1 MRKSFQALLIEQEK
15 EHTYKIISVAN
26 IHDQEL
32 MGRIGMALA
41 GYKVLELEKDF
52 FKPVRKEN
60 KEFPN
65 HPDTPCY
72 CVKVVTVMNPRNR
85 VLQQAVCQYLN
96 IRDENLKVTGDEPEA
111 EDKEKSEVKDAQSDV
126 GQKRL
131 DGFLADLAQERKDQQ
146 PKEVKP
152 QTNMERAVVNHGA
165 LEAVLG
171 RVVRRGFYLVE
182 GEAKRNTALIT
193 GPFKKAPMNYA
204 YAESL
209 NPGLKLVKETR
220 QGDLYEF
227 HMDTNSLEHVS
238 QPQQGGPRKWE
249 VEVQDNDSGRNFTVV
264 VSAGDAISARNAGID
279 TVAMREK
286 LNPDN
291 LIAIRPKD
299 L

>member
-1 MRKSFQALLIEQEK
+1 MRKSFHALLIEQEK

-32 MGRIGMALA
+32 IGRIGMALA

-52 FKPVRKEN
+52 FKPVRKDN

-65 HPDTPCY
+65 HPDTPSY
-72 CVKVVTVMNPRNR
+72 CVKVVMVMNPRNR
-85 VLQQAVCQYLN
+85 VVQQAVCRYLN

-111 EDKEKSEVKDAQSDV
+111 EDKEKSEVKDAQADV

-131 DGFLADLAQERKDQQ
+131 DGFLADLAAERKSQQ
-146 PKEVKP
+146 PEEVKVKAV
-152 QTNMERAVVNHGA
+152 TEAAVVNHGA
-165 LEAVLG
+165 VEAVLG
-171 RVVRRGFYLVE
+171 RPVRRGFYVVE
-182 GEAKRNTALIT
+182 SEVNRNTAKIT
-193 GPFKKAPMNYA
+193 GPFKKTPMNYS
-204 YAESL
+204 YAEFL
-209 NPGLKLVKETR
+209 NPGLKLVRESR
-220 QGDLYEF
+220 QDDLYEF
-227 HMDTNSLEHVS
+227 QMDTNSLEHIAE
-238 QPQQGGPRKWE
+238 PKQGGSRKWE
-249 VEVQDNDSGRNFTVV
+249 VEVQDNDSGRTYTVV
-264 VSAGDAISARNAGID
+264 VSAGDPVGARNAGID